1 MESHKIHVPNHQP
14 VLQMENQKIMFETN
28 QSIVFFP
35 ATFDEPSIRN
45 RMKSSPQQFPPSYQ
59 EAKK

>member
-28 QSIVFFP
+28 QSIVFFQP
-35 ATFDEPSIRN
+35 HLMNQA
-45 RMKSSPQQFPPSYQ
+45 
-59 EAKK
+59 